1 MCEWQLLSLS
11 DSLWPH
17 ALYSPW
23 NFPGQNGEWVAVP
36 FSRGSSQ
43 RRDRSQVS
51 HISGTF
57 FTSWTIREAHC
68 IAFICVHSFIP
79 QSEEWCPRGRTS
91 MLTDAG
97 TCEVFG
103 NSVVHSGWRAGCEA
117 GGEAGEVC
125 RDHTWKGLCSAQE
138 RGLSEE
144 GEWLEGFRKW
154 LEVTS
159 CMEGGEEQTVH
170 RNLLRGFCENVDDR

>member
-117 GGEAGEVC
+117 RQQEVRLERSAGTTLGRVFAQP
-125 RDHTWKGLCSAQE
+125 RSVGFQRKGSDWRVLGSGWKSPAVWRVGRNRRCTE
-138 RGLSEE
+138 
-144 GEWLEGFRKW
+144 
-154 LEVTS
+154 S
-159 CMEGGEEQTVH
+159 C
-170 RNLLRGFCENVDDR
+170 